1 MPMADPAPPEPEEEL
16 PPGTRACI
24 QHPKRAAVVSC
35 SICAEP
41 FCAECVDQVGP
52 AAMCASCAAAEGRAP
67 YGGQPG
73 SQPVETAM
81 TKQAREALIL
91 SIVGFFCCGILL
103 EPMALVKAIKVRR
116 QAKISP
122 VRIKGHE
129 EATIA
134 MVISIIA
141 LILWVVVTTARLWL
155 IANK

>member
-1 MPMADPAPPEPEEEL
+1 VLDL
-16 PPGTRACI
+16 RRAVL
-24 QHPKRAAVVSC
+24 RGVRRS
-35 SICAEP
+35 
-41 FCAECVDQVGP
+41 
-52 AAMCASCAAAEGRAP
+52 GRA
-67 YGGQPG
+67 GGHVRELRGCRGSGTVRRPARQPAG
-73 SQPVETAM
+73 RDGDD
-81 TKQAREALIL
+81 QAGREALIL